1 MQEGFKSFAVMIK
14 KINRDIKRLKTE
26 LMAEFNLKCPHVSS
40 FYYLYTDGPLTA
52 KELCNLCQ
60 EDKGA
65 LSRSIDYLEKEGFIE
80 SVDKKKKYKSP
91 LTLTE
96 NGKKIGKRLAEKID
110 LLFVGASKDLS
121 DSDRKILFES
131 LSKVSLSLE
140 ALAKKENDQDK
151 YKGER
156 YEDFDFYR
164 YFVLD

>member
-91 LTLTE
+91 LCLTE
-96 NGKKIGKRLAEKID
+96 KGKKIGKHLADKID
-110 LLFVGASKDLS
+110 LLFISASKNVS
-121 DSDRKILFES
+121 ETDRKILFES
-131 LSKVSLSLE
+131 LEKVSNSLE
-140 ALAKKENDQDK
+140 ELAKK
-151 YKGER
+151 
-156 YEDFDFYR
+156 
-164 YFVLD
+164 